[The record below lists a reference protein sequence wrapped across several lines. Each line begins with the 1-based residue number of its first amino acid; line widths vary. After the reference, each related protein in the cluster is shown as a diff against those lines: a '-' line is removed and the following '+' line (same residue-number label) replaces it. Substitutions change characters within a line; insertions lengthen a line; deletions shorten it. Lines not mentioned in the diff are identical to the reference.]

1 VRFGIFYEHQNPR
14 PWAAE
19 RSEHALLHDAL
30 AQVELA
36 DRLGFDYVWEV
47 EHHFL
52 EEYSHSSAPEV
63 FLAAC
68 AARTE
73 RIRLGHGI
81 VQIPPAVNHPA
92 RVAERVATLDL
103 ISDGRVDFGTGESSS
118 GAELGG
124 FLVDR
129 TRKREMWEDAMPAIT
144 RMFVEEPFA
153 GWDSE
158 FWSMPPRNVV
168 PKPLQ
173 KPHPPLWVACSRRET
188 IQFAARN
195 GIGAL
200 SFSFVEPEDAG
211 QWVQEYYELIQSDD
225 CVPVGFAMNPNV
237 AVVLP
242 MMLHEDEATAIDRGI
257 DGAHFFG
264 YSLAHFYGMGTHQ
277 PGRTVVWDEFLA
289 NRDERGF
296 ARSIVTP
303 DAAPLAVKIMQHGLG
318 SLRGA
323 IGTPEQVLDL
333 CRRYEAV
340 GVDQVIFV
348 LQAGP
353 NRHEHICESL
363 ELFAQR
369 VMPEFVQGREERERA
384 KAEALAPEIQ
394 GALARR
400 DPPREAPAGYVIDE
414 QADLARAERG
424 QHAGLRQRARELSSE
439 LGAAAQRG
447 VQSGIARLVR
457 GASDDQLE
465 RRFGSDLA
473 QRAIFT
479 GMARQFD
486 PKFAYGFEGDIA
498 YELAHHTTPSPAQ
511 PAEPAASGVGK
522 PPSRWTVRIRDGAAS
537 AVPGVDGS
545 PAITF
550 KLSIPDFARLL
561 AEEVDPQELLFSG
574 RFDVEGDLA
583 LATRVPEMFGAP
595 PQF

>member
-14 PWAAE
+14 PWQNE
-19 RSEHALLHDAL
+19 RSEHRLLKDAL
-30 AQVELA
+30 EQVELA
-36 DRLGFDYVWEV
+36 DRVGFDYVWEV

-63 FLAAC
+63 FLAAA
-68 AARTE
+68 AARTS

-118 GAELGG
+118 AAELGG

-129 TRKREMWEDAMPAIT
+129 TRKREMWEDAMDAIA

-153 GWDSE
+153 GWESE
-158 FWSMPPRNVV
+158 FWSMPPRNVI

-173 KPHPPLWVACSRRET
+173 RPHPPLWVACSRRET

-211 QWVQEYYELIQSDD
+211 RWVEDYHAILDSDE
-225 CVPVGFAMNPNV
+225 CVPVGFDVNPNV

-242 MMLHEDEATAIDRGI
+242 MMLAEDEAEAIERGI

-264 YSLAHFYGMGTHQ
+264 YSLAHYYGMGTHR

-303 DAAPLAVKIMQHGLG
+303 DAAPLAVKVMQEGLG

-323 IGTPEQVLDL
+323 IGTPDQVADL
-333 CRRYEAV
+333 CRRYEAA

-363 ELFAQR
+363 ELFGSR
-369 VMPEFVQGREERERA
+369 VIPRFAEGREERERDR
-384 KAEALAPEIQ
+384 AERLRGAVERALE
-394 GALARR
+394 RR
-400 DPPREAPAGYVIDE
+400 SPVREAPAGYVIDE
-414 QADLARAERG
+414 PAELERAARARGDGRLGVRER
-424 QHAGLRQRARELSSE
+424 LRG
-439 LGAAAQRG
+439 LGAEA
-447 VQSGIARLVR
+447 VARLVR
-457 GASDDQLE
+457 GASDEQLE
-465 RRFGSDLA
+465 RRFGSEIA

-479 GMARQFD
+479 AMTRQFE
-486 PKFAYGFEGDIA
+486 PKFAFGFEGDIA
-498 YELAHHTTPSPAQ
+498 YELTHV
-511 PAEPAASGVGK
+511 GNGK
-522 PPSRWTVRIRDGAAS
+522 PPSRWRVRVKDGSASVVPGFDGAP
-537 AVPGVDGS
+537 AV
-545 PAITF
+545 TF
-550 KLSIPDFARLL
+550 RLSVPDFARLL
-561 AEEVDPQELLFSG
+561 AEEVEPQELLFDG
-574 RFDVEGDLA
+574 RFDVEGDLT
-583 LATRVPEMFGAP
+583 LAMRVPEMFGAAP
-595 PQF
+595 RF